1 MNIDPFQERRE
12 RERRDAS
19 TAGSCGYEYA
29 KDLMRKNQNSQVEK
43 NGERVRARLNVF
55 KISPEIG

>member
-19 TAGSCGYEYA
+19 ATGSCGYEYA
-29 KDLMRKNQNSQVEK
+29 KDSMRKSQNNV
-43 NGERVRARLNVF
+43 ERVRAWVKVF
-55 KISPEIG
+55 RVIPE